1 MKSKGGSISVISL
14 LVMIMLSLMSEI
26 VMAEYHIPATIDTV
40 LGLDGSVWEQVC
52 IPGFGDEENFSVIGM
67 AEYQGRLYV
76 MTRNDVKGA
85 EVWRTAGTSWEQ
97 VLFPG
102 GETNGVYGNTWM
114 NNHMGAMIVFQDKL
128 YFGFSSG
135 VQGNYLRSS
144 GGEIWRYDG
153 MTWEPVISD
162 RKDTEEAGTI
172 TEISGCGAN
181 DGDLTAQMTDS
192 SKNWT
197 PDQWAG
203 GVLQITSGE
212 GKFRRFDIKDN
223 TADTL
228 TVQQN
233 EVAGEQ
239 GTEYTICDAK
249 HYKNPFP
256 PYEYDLGKVQ
266 VGDTYEIGTGYD
278 ENGFGDYWNKT
289 LPKMTVFENKLYV
302 STCLNYDYG
311 GQVWY
316 TEDGDNWTV
325 TQPPRSLGLFHT
337 DPNYPDS
344 QKPVS
349 RGIPGLGSCDVSGLD
364 VLYAGS
370 LGSDGNLGA
379 CARFAKLTEDGWEL
393 IVDSSVDDNDT
404 GTNEN
409 GFGGGMECTMYNGNF
424 NVWSISCFKNVLY
437 VGFQSLGGAR
447 VLYSLNGSSEDGSWF
462 YSVGGDSGMPNGF
475 DGVIN
480 EGVSANQGETI
491 YQNIAVNLF
500 PFKNYL
506 YAGLIC
512 QYLPEFGATE
522 EYLTG
527 SQIWKTADGTTWQPV
542 TTDGFG
548 DIDVLSF
555 EAFELF
561 NGMLYVSASKAANTV
576 GTGLGGAQILRLV
589 PESNV
594 AITKAAIT
602 YNLEKEGK
610 DEIEIKGAFIPA
622 TTIDPSSEVVVVTVA
637 TTTAGSIFS
646 DTISAG
652 CFTQK
657 EGKEKWTYKS
667 EKQKCDTK
675 IDSMTIDLSKSTF
688 ELKANKET
696 LTRLPASMGDTEEV
710 TVDIRVGN
718 DRGLAANPFRVKKDK
733 KTGIPVKLQ
742 FP

>member
-1 MKSKGGSISVISL
+1 
-14 LVMIMLSLMSEI
+14 
-26 VMAEYHIPATIDTV
+26 
-40 LGLDGSVWEQVC
+40 
-52 IPGFGDEENFSVIGM
+52 
-67 AEYQGRLYV
+67 
-76 MTRNDVKGA
+76 
-85 EVWRTAGTSWEQ
+85 
-97 VLFPG
+97 
-102 GETNGVYGNTWM
+102 
-114 NNHMGAMIVFQDKL
+114 
-128 YFGFSSG
+128 
-135 VQGNYLRSS
+135 
-144 GGEIWRYDG
+144 
-153 MTWEPVISD
+153 
-162 RKDTEEAGTI
+162 
-172 TEISGCGAN
+172 
-181 DGDLTAQMTDS
+181 
-192 SKNWT
+192 
-197 PDQWAG
+197 
-203 GVLQITSGE
+203 
-212 GKFRRFDIKDN
+212 
-223 TADTL
+223 
-228 TVQQN
+228 
-233 EVAGEQ
+233 
-239 GTEYTICDAK
+239 
-249 HYKNPFP
+249 
-256 PYEYDLGKVQ
+256 
-266 VGDTYEIGTGYD
+266 
-278 ENGFGDYWNKT
+278 
-289 LPKMTVFENKLYV
+289 
-302 STCLNYDYG
+302 
-311 GQVWY
+311 
-316 TEDGDNWTV
+316 
-325 TQPPRSLGLFHT
+325 
-337 DPNYPDS
+337 
-344 QKPVS
+344 
-349 RGIPGLGSCDVSGLD
+349 
-364 VLYAGS
+364 
-370 LGSDGNLGA
+370 
-379 CARFAKLTEDGWEL
+379 
-393 IVDSSVDDNDT
+393 
-404 GTNEN
+404 
-409 GFGGGMECTMYNGNF
+409 
-424 NVWSISCFKNVLY
+424 
-437 VGFQSLGGAR
+437 
-447 VLYSLNGSSEDGSWF
+447 
-462 YSVGGDSGMPNGF
+462 
-475 DGVIN
+475 
-480 EGVSANQGETI
+480 
-491 YQNIAVNLF
+491 
-500 PFKNYL
+500 
-506 YAGLIC
+506 LIC

>member
-67 AEYQGRLYV
+67 AEYQGRFYV

-85 EVWRTAGTSWEQ
+85 EVWRTVGTSWEQ

-153 MTWEPVISD
+153 TNWEPIISD

-192 SKNWT
+192 TKNWT

-212 GKFRRFDIKDN
+212 GKFRRFDIKGN

-233 EVAGEQ
+233 EVAGER

-266 VGDTYEIGTGYD
+266 VVDTYEIGTGYD

-370 LGSDGNLGA
+370 LGSEGNLGA

-500 PFKNYL
+500 PFGDYL

-527 SQIWKTADGTTWQPV
+527 SQIWKTADGRTWQQV
-542 TTDGFG
+542 TSDGFG

-589 PESNV
+589 PAASV
-594 AITKAAIT
+594 AVTKAQIT
-602 YNLEKEGK
+602 YNVEKEGK
-610 DEIEIKGAFIPA
+610 DEIMIKGSFTPA
-622 TTIDPSSEVVVVTVA
+622 TTIDPANEVIVVTV
-637 TTTAGSIFS
+637 TSTTAGPIFS

-675 IDSMTIDLSKSTF
+675 IDSMTIDLGKSTF
-688 ELKANKET
+688 ELKASKET
-696 LTRLPASMGDTEEV
+696 LPRLPATMGDTENI
-710 TVDIRVGN
+710 TIDIRVGN
-718 DRGLAANPFRVKKDK
+718 DRGLATNPFRVKKDK
-733 KTGIPVKLQ
+733 KIGIPVKLQ